1 MKIRRLRVTDFAA
14 IREADV
20 ELGPGLNVLY
30 GPNDLGKSTLADAI
44 RLALLLPHTST
55 HIEEYV
61 PWSGGQN
68 PVVELTFESEPQRI
82 WRVRKEFR
90 KGGAATL
97 EESKN
102 GKDFDEVERARK
114 VDGALRD
121 ILRWGIPEPGGAG
134 GSKGLPSSFLATVL
148 LSTQADVAAVLSES
162 LSNDPSGT
170 GTERIA
176 AALQAVAQDPLFVA
190 LLRATQARRD
200 QAYTEKGA
208 KKTAKGSVFKE
219 AADRLREVRDEKERL
234 QKIVEDS
241 EGVEKQLLDLT
252 GKRSQREEAVALAT
266 ERVEVLERLA
276 AEAAAVL
283 AAAEDAR
290 TAREAVE
297 RIQAVDREVA

>member
-97 EESKN
+97 EESRN
-102 GKDFDEVERARK
+102 GKDFDEVERAR
-114 VDGALRD
+114 
-121 ILRWGIPEPGGAG
+121 
-134 GSKGLPSSFLATVL
+134 
-148 LSTQADVAAVLSES
+148 
-162 LSNDPSGT
+162 
-170 GTERIA
+170 
-176 AALQAVAQDPLFVA
+176 
-190 LLRATQARRD
+190 
-200 QAYTEKGA
+200 
-208 KKTAKGSVFKE
+208 
-219 AADRLREVRDEKERL
+219 
-234 QKIVEDS
+234 
-241 EGVEKQLLDLT
+241 
-252 GKRSQREEAVALAT
+252 
-266 ERVEVLERLA
+266 
-276 AEAAAVL
+276 
-283 AAAEDAR
+283 
-290 TAREAVE
+290 
-297 RIQAVDREVA
+297 

>member
-20 ELGPGLNVLY
+20 ELGPGLNILY

-55 HIEEYV
+55 HIEEYL

-121 ILRWGIPEPGGAG
+121 RRLFTTSRSAGSRRLPHILR
-134 GSKGLPSSFLATVL
+134 
-148 LSTQADVAAVLSES
+148 
-162 LSNDPSGT
+162 
-170 GTERIA
+170 
-176 AALQAVAQDPLFVA
+176 
-190 LLRATQARRD
+190 LRASQIWTVCPPSLKRR
-200 QAYTEKGA
+200 KL
-208 KKTAKGSVFKE
+208 SM
-219 AADRLREVRDEKERL
+219 RR
-234 QKIVEDS
+234 
-241 EGVEKQLLDLT
+241 
-252 GKRSQREEAVALAT
+252 
-266 ERVEVLERLA
+266 
-276 AEAAAVL
+276 
-283 AAAEDAR
+283 
-290 TAREAVE
+290 
-297 RIQAVDREVA
+297 

>member
-1 MKIRRLRVTDFAA
+1 MKIRRLRVTDLAA
-14 IREADV
+14 IREADI

-148 LSTQADVAAVLSES
+148 LSTQADVTAVLSES

-170 GTERIA
+170 GKERIA

-234 QKIVEDS
+234 QKLVEDS
-241 EGVEKQLLDLT
+241 ESVEKQLRELT
-252 GKRSQREEAVALAT
+252 A
-266 ERVEVLERLA
+266 
-276 AEAAAVL
+276 
-283 AAAEDAR
+283 
-290 TAREAVE
+290 
-297 RIQAVDREVA
+297 